1 MPLLLT
7 LRGEANLVL
16 TDSQS
21 CAVSRDTATNVGFQ
35 LMKGKREL
43 LGEMLVGLKN
53 EINGPGKPKDRF
65 PQH

>member
-1 MPLLLT
+1 MHLLLT
-7 LRGEANLVL
+7 PRGEASLVL
-16 TDSQS
+16 VDSQS

-43 LGEMLVGLKN
+43 LGEMLVGLRN
-53 EINGPGKPKDRF
+53 ETNGPGKPKDRF